1 MGAIDY
7 SKWDNITSD
16 VESDDEPALKV
27 AKKPATKVTKKP
39 DSAAKESTMA
49 KPKGEEPPPFVMP
62 TDPYEVTVE
71 IVDMSKGLMKMA
83 GEVMLGVKLDG
94 VFHCNVHV
102 HGKTTWFHLDGAH
115 SGPAAPGDGAHVTF
129 EARGRTSR
137 TADEVDEWFAA
148 SPYAA
153 DNYDLWSRNCNHFA
167 DALLAFLGVAPLPA
181 MVTEVPAKVLASP
194 MGAMLRP
201 TIDKAVAVLRDS
213 SDGGDGSMVD
223 RFLETVVEQ
232 PGGLLVAPIVKM
244 MRSIAA

>member
-1 MGAIDY
+1 MATPAAAAARRSSRMHAEDPAWAVRRSWGSGRPRRRRRRCPLRHSGRRSRAQAARPRDVPPPPRRDGTEGAA
-7 SKWDNITSD
+7 
-16 VESDDEPALKV
+16 SDDDEDLLGADFGV
-27 AKKPATKVTKKP
+27 A
-39 DSAAKESTMA
+39 AA
-49 KPKGEEPPPFVMP
+49 
-62 TDPYEVTVE
+62 
-71 IVDMSKGLMKMA
+71 
-83 GEVMLGVKLDG
+83 
-94 VFHCNVHV
+94 
-102 HGKTTWFHLDGAH
+102 
-115 SGPAAPGDGAHVTF
+115 GPAAPGDGAHVTF